1 MAVANHRRR
10 GRPPQSANF
19 FGEGLD
25 RRHLHGLI
33 EGGDN
38 GTSQRLDEAARER
51 ERAHEYRHTTRERAF
66 GRPGRRRATAGDP
79 PEEAAVRP
87 RPNGA
92 PGGQEVILKRLES
105 MQRQLDRIE
114 QRMTLAVAKEAYSTD
129 EVAERLS
136 PPRTP
141 WTVRQWC
148 NLGQARAWK
157 VAGRGRKGEWRIG
170 HEELVRLQN
179 EGASS
184 PGTFDNE
191 TGGRHP
197 ASRRVA

>member
-1 MAVANHRRR
+1 M
-10 GRPPQSANF
+10 
-19 FGEGLD
+19 E
-25 RRHLHGLI
+25 
-33 EGGDN
+33 
-38 GTSQRLDEAARER
+38 
-51 ERAHEYRHTTRERAF
+51 
-66 GRPGRRRATAGDP
+66 
-79 PEEAAVRP
+79 
-87 RPNGA
+87 A
-92 PGGQEVILKRLES
+92 PGGQEEVILKLLED

-114 QRMTLAVAKEAYSTD
+114 RRMAMAVAKEAYSTE

-157 VAGRGRKGEWRIG
+157 VAGRGRKGEWRIA
-170 HEELVRLQN
+170 HEDLVRLQT
-179 EGASS
+179 EGPSS

-197 ASRRVA
+197 ASRRAA